1 MRTIA
6 AIFLIILLLCNMM
19 GLPVAVLCLDH
30 EYAIATPKSTGSKIR
45 IIKTYQ
51 PSLSGSVRVEAN
63 GYEGLYRIQDQLYN
77 VVSCVHQND
86 TLFVTLQN
94 NEAAWQRFSELAEM
108 MQEVSSGKTASH
120 PFSKAIKMLD
130 DLAKVFLQVSAP
142 EIDFKNESENHHI
155 SAPFPDLAYTFLS
168 HVLPLLCPPPETP
181 RCNPHV
187 AEQLS

>member
-6 AIFLIILLLCNMM
+6 AIFLIVLLLCNMM
-19 GLPVAVLCLDH
+19 GLSVAVLCLDH
-30 EYAIATPKSTGSKIR
+30 EYAIATPKSTGSKTR

-51 PSLSGSVRVEAN
+51 PSLRDSARVEVN
-63 GYEGLYRIQDQLYN
+63 GYEGLYRIEDQLYN

-108 MQEVSSGKTASH
+108 MQEVSSGNRTSH

-130 DLAKVFLQVSAP
+130 DLSKVFLPVSAP
-142 EIDFKNESENHHI
+142 GIDFKVESESHHI
-155 SAPFPDLAYTFLS
+155 SASFPDLEHTFLS
-168 HVLPLLCPPPETP
+168 HVLPLHCPPPETSP
-181 RCNPHV
+181 CNPHV